1 MSDGIVAILGV
12 GFLAGITVTLIC
24 LGVSYAMDN
33 NKRQHG
39 TDLDMRVYVPSR
51 LRNRGGNHRQNKQM
65 GEMTSETLA
74 AIIRTMSATM
84 KIDDN
89 ESAYLSETADRL
101 EKLDKLEKWMEEQLK
116 K

>member
-1 MSDGIVAILGV
+1 MSDSIVAILGV
-12 GFLAGITVTLIC
+12 GFLSGITLTLIC

-51 LRNRGGNHRQNKQM
+51 LRNRSGNNGRNKQM
-65 GEMTSETLA
+65 DEMTSETLA

-101 EKLDKLEKWMEEQLK
+101 EKLDRLEKWMRGQYET
-116 K
+116 